1 MDEKKRDQMRK
12 GNLET
17 TYLRTMQNAAGN
29 LMGLR
34 NDKAEPPAEMQG
46 RPFPSPREGMSGRTA
61 GEEPLPIGAKELKDF
76 TLTLQ
81 KYKTGKKH
89 LETRVVNA
97 ENWWKLRNAFEAE
110 KAGTLP
116 RDGFKSQSAW
126 LHNVISSKH
135 ADAMEAYPEANVL
148 PREEGDRQEAREL
161 SSIIPCILEQNRFE
175 KVYDLSHWRKFKTGT
190 GVYKVIWDPDKQ
202 GGLGDISIKSC
213 DLLNLFWEPGVDDI
227 QDSPYFFHTQLA
239 DIKELESQYPQ
250 LQGKGRRGSFRA
262 TEFVWDDLRS
272 TEDKTTVIDVYYH
285 RTSGGK
291 RVLHYCKYVGDVVLY
306 STENEEARRGF
317 GLYERPEALTGADVM
332 RGGSIPETTSIPPA
346 AQAPS
351 LAQGRYGA
359 GLRAAEGVGPYG
371 QGGLRDAGMPGT
383 PAPTGMPGIGSPSSA
398 PAGHLPPLGEGQPEH
413 RGLYDHGKYPFVFDP
428 LYPIEGSPCGYG
440 FVDLCINP
448 QIAIDLMRGAIV
460 KNTVVGATPRYFQQV
475 DGAINEEEFRDVTQE
490 IIHVSGS
497 LDDRFIK
504 LVDYKQLSGNQ
515 LNAMNSIIQELRET
529 SGNTETAT
537 GSTSAGV
544 TAASAIA
551 ALQEASGKGSRDSSL
566 GSYRAFGEVVELCIE
581 LVRQFYDMPRKFRIT
596 GEDGG
601 EQFTTFDNSGLR
613 PMPQAPV
620 GGMSMGYR
628 LPVFDVKVK
637 AQKRNAYSR
646 MSQNELALELFGA
659 GFMSPQLAEPAL
671 ICLDMMEFEG
681 REKLIQKI
689 QAQATMV
696 KRLQAAVQIALALAQ
711 RFAPEQLPMIAQ
723 QLGMDP
729 AAMGA
734 PAPQVGADQRAV
746 EGAGP
751 YKSTENED
759 GKKEHGIVTKARER
773 ANAASQP
780 GGGA

>member
-12 GNLET
+12 GDLET
-17 TYLRTMQNAAGN
+17 TYLRTMQNAVGN

-34 NDKAEPPAEMQG
+34 NDKVEPPAEMQG
-46 RPFPSPREGMSGRTA
+46 RPFPSPREGMSGRTT
-61 GEEPLPIGAKELKDF
+61 GEERLPIGAKELKDF

-135 ADAMEAYPEANVL
+135 ADAMEAYPEANIL

-250 LQGKGRRGSFRA
+250 LQGKGRRSAFRA

-306 STENEEARRGF
+306 STENEEARSVSPRPSVSNGAPPF
-317 GLYERPEALTGADVM
+317 RQEVLDSEIGWKPGDVERMLVGA
-332 RGGSIPETTSIPPA
+332 S
-346 AQAPS
+346 PS
-351 LAQGRYGA
+351 
-359 GLRAAEGVGPYG
+359 
-371 QGGLRDAGMPGT
+371 
-383 PAPTGMPGIGSPSSA
+383 PTEMPGIGGPSGA
-398 PAGHLPPLGEGQPEH
+398 PEH

-460 KNTVVGATPRYFQQV
+460 KNTVVGATPRYFQQI

-490 IIHVSGS
+490 IVHVSGS
-497 LDDRFIK
+497 LDDRFIR

-596 GEDGG
+596 GENGG
-601 EQFTTFDNSGLR
+601 EQFTTFDNRGLR

-637 AQKRNAYSR
+637 AQKRNTYSR

-659 GFMSPQLAEPAL
+659 GFMNPQIAEPAL

-734 PAPQVGADQRAV
+734 PAMGADTSSAIRAPSPQG
-746 EGAGP
+746 EG
-751 YKSTENED
+751 SRRITED
-759 GKKEHGIVTKARER
+759 GKKEHGMVTKARER

>member
-1 MDEKKRDQMRK
+1 
-12 GNLET
+12 
-17 TYLRTMQNAAGN
+17 
-29 LMGLR
+29 
-34 NDKAEPPAEMQG
+34 
-46 RPFPSPREGMSGRTA
+46 
-61 GEEPLPIGAKELKDF
+61 
-76 TLTLQ
+76 
-81 KYKTGKKH
+81 
-89 LETRVVNA
+89 
-97 ENWWKLRNAFEAE
+97 
-110 KAGTLP
+110 
-116 RDGFKSQSAW
+116 
-126 LHNVISSKH
+126 
-135 ADAMEAYPEANVL
+135 
-148 PREEGDRQEAREL
+148 
-161 SSIIPCILEQNRFE
+161 
-175 KVYDLSHWRKFKTGT
+175 
-190 GVYKVIWDPDKQ
+190 
-202 GGLGDISIKSC
+202 
-213 DLLNLFWEPGVDDI
+213 
-227 QDSPYFFHTQLA
+227 
-239 DIKELESQYPQ
+239 
-250 LQGKGRRGSFRA
+250 
-262 TEFVWDDLRS
+262 
-272 TEDKTTVIDVYYH
+272 
-285 RTSGGK
+285 
-291 RVLHYCKYVGDVVLY
+291 
-306 STENEEARRGF
+306 
-317 GLYERPEALTGADVM
+317 
-332 RGGSIPETTSIPPA
+332 
-346 AQAPS
+346 
-351 LAQGRYGA
+351 
-359 GLRAAEGVGPYG
+359 
-371 QGGLRDAGMPGT
+371 
-383 PAPTGMPGIGSPSSA
+383 MPGIGGPSGA
-398 PAGHLPPLGEGQPEH
+398 PEH
-413 RGLYDHGKYPFVFDP
+413 RGLYYHGKYPFVFDP

-460 KNTVVGATPRYFQQV
+460 KNTVVGATPRYFQQI

-490 IIHVSGS
+490 IVHVSGS
-497 LDDRFIK
+497 LDDRFIR

-596 GEDGG
+596 GENGG
-601 EQFTTFDNSGLR
+601 EQFTTFDNRGLR

-734 PAPQVGADQRAV
+734 PAM
-746 EGAGP
+746 GAGGERIATAP
-751 YKSTENED
+751 VEPRNDRVTED
-759 GKKEHGIVTKARER
+759 GKKEHGMVTKARER

>member
-135 ADAMEAYPEANVL
+135 ADAMEAYPEANIL

-250 LQGKGRRGSFRA
+250 LQGKGRRSAFRA

-306 STENEEARRGF
+306 STENEEAKRGF
-317 GLYERPEALTGADVM
+317 GSYERPEALTGADVM
-332 RGGSIPETTSIPPA
+332 RGGSIPETQELGVDVSPHPSVSTGAPPF
-346 AQAPS
+346 
-351 LAQGRYGA
+351 R
-359 GLRAAEGVGPYG
+359 
-371 QGGLRDAGMPGT
+371 QGGLRDAGMPGI
-383 PAPTGMPGIGSPSSA
+383 AGMQ
-398 PAGHLPPLGEGQPEH
+398 QPEH

-428 LYPIEGSPCGYG
+428 LYPVEGSPCGYG

-460 KNTVVGATPRYFQQV
+460 KNTVVGATPRYFQQI
-475 DGAINEEEFRDVTQE
+475 DGAINEDEFRDVTQE

-497 LDDRFIK
+497 LDDRFIR

-637 AQKRNAYSR
+637 AQKRNVYSR

-659 GFMSPQLAEPAL
+659 GFMNPQIAEQAL

-696 KRLQAAVQIALALAQ
+696 QRLQAAVQIALALAQ

-723 QLGMDP
+723 QLGLDP

-734 PAPQVGADQRAV
+734 PAMGADTSSALRAPSPQG
-746 EGAGP
+746 EG
-751 YKSTENED
+751 SRRITED
-759 GKKEHGIVTKARER
+759 GKKEHGMVTKARER